1 MKAHFSY
8 LYHLLQWPS
17 IRRNPWRA
25 EGELIRLQTLALKRI
40 VNHAYASVPYY
51 HDIFDERGL
60 RPHNI
65 NSLADLALLPILTK
79 DNVRENYPGRILSNT
94 IDWDAC
100 SPRMTSGS
108 SGKKLE
114 VVLDHNVASL
124 YRLMQYR
131 QLLDIGYRPWDTIAY
146 IRFSPPVTNI
156 FLQKVNLL
164 RRVYIPLEF
173 KPEQQLQE
181 IFRIKPQALNAY
193 PSVLYLLAKTVNRD
207 EAKKLR
213 LKFILSNSEL
223 LTDYARQVIQ
233 DVFGC
238 KVYDD
243 YSCLEF
249 SAIGFECKMQNLHV
263 AADNVIVETLD
274 PEGNQVP
281 PGEKGRI
288 IVTALNNFSMP
299 YLRYEI
305 GDIGVLSDKKCS
317 CGRQFP
323 VLQSIRGR
331 SDDFVAMPSGQ
342 LVDPQTVVFLIEII
356 PEVKEFRVLQ
366 REDHGITVSI
376 IPRDDADFDL
386 IRSQVAQK
394 LQRLFDH
401 SVNVEVREVATL
413 ERGSTG
419 KHRSVIS
426 RVAPRA

>member
-1 MKAHFSY
+1 
-8 LYHLLQWPS
+8 LQWPS
-17 IRRNPWRA
+17 IRRNPWKT
-25 EGELIRLQTLALKRI
+25 ESELIRFQTEALKRI
-40 VNHAYASVPYY
+40 VNHAYAVVPYY
-51 HDIFDERGL
+51 RRVFDEKGL
-60 RPHNI
+60 KPHHI
-65 NSLADLALLPILTK
+65 ESLADLDLLPVLTK
-79 DNVRENYPGRILSNT
+79 DDIRENYPNGILSSI
-94 IDWDAC
+94 IDWDTC
-100 SPRMTSGS
+100 SSRMTSGS

-164 RRVYIPLEF
+164 RRVYIPLEC

-193 PSVLYLLAKTVNRD
+193 PSVLYLMAKTVNRD

-281 PGEKGRI
+281 PGEQGRI

-323 VLQSIRGR
+323 VLQSVRGR

-342 LVDPQTVVFLIEII
+342 LVDPQTVVFQIEII

-366 REDHGITVSI
+366 REDHDITVSI

-386 IRSQVAQK
+386 IRSEVAQK
-394 LQRLFDH
+394 LQRLFDL
-401 SVNVEVREVATL
+401 SVNVEVREVATI

-426 RVAPRA
+426 RVAPRV

>member
-1 MKAHFSY
+1 MQEKA
-8 LYHLLQWPS
+8 LRKLL
-17 IRRNPWRA
+17 
-25 EGELIRLQTLALKRI
+25 K
-40 VNHAYASVPYY
+40 HAYTSVPYY
-51 HDIFDERGL
+51 HELFDSFGL
-60 RPHNI
+60 KPEDVTSMN
-65 NSLADLALLPILTK
+65 DLHLIPILTK
-79 DNVRENYPGRILSNT
+79 EAILANYPQRILASNVN
-94 IDWDAC
+94 WKKC

-114 VVLDHNVASL
+114 VVLDHEVAAL
-124 YRLMQYR
+124 YRLMQFR
-131 QLLDIGYRPWDTIAY
+131 QLLDIGYKPWDKIAY
-146 IRFSPPVTNI
+146 IRYSPPVTSI
-156 FLQKVNLL
+156 ILQKLNFF
-164 RRVYIPLEF
+164 RRHYIPLEWT
-173 KPEQQLQE
+173 PEQQALE
-181 IFRIKPQALNAY
+181 ILRVKPQIINAY
-193 PSVLYLLAKTVNRD
+193 PSVLYLLAKTIGLDQGKRLQL
-207 EAKKLR
+207 KL
-213 LKFILSNSEL
+213 LMSNSEL
-223 LTDYARQVIQ
+223 LTEHAREYIE
-233 DVFGC
+233 DVFQC

-274 PEGNQVP
+274 SEGNQVP
-281 PGEKGRI
+281 PGEQGRI

-305 GDIGVLSDKKCS
+305 GDIGVLSDNKCS

-342 LVDPQTVVFLIEII
+342 LVDPQTVVFQIEII
-356 PEVKEFRVLQ
+356 PEVKEFRVFQ
-366 REDHGITVSI
+366 REDHGITVNI

-386 IRSQVAQK
+386 IRSEVAQK

-401 SVNVEVREVATL
+401 SVNVEVKEVATL

-426 RVAPRA
+426 RVAPRV

>member
-1 MKAHFSY
+1 LRAQLDY
-8 LYHLLQWPS
+8 LYHVYQWPV
-17 IRRNPWRA
+17 IYRNQWKT
-25 EGELIRLQTLALKRI
+25 EIELAAMQEKALRKL
-40 VNHAYASVPYY
+40 VKHAYTSVLYY
-51 HDIFDERGL
+51 HELFDSLGL
-60 RPHNI
+60 KPEDV
-65 NSLADLALLPILTK
+65 NSVSDLHLVPILTK
-79 DNVRENYPGRILSNT
+79 DMILANYPKRILASGVN
-94 IDWDAC
+94 WSKC

-114 VVLDHNVASL
+114 VVLDSEVAAL
-124 YRLMQYR
+124 YRLMQFR
-131 QLLDIGYRPWDTIAY
+131 QLLDVGYKPWDKIAY
-146 IRFSPPVTNI
+146 IRYSPPVTSI
-156 FLQKVNLL
+156 ILQKLNFF
-164 RRVYIPLEF
+164 RRHYIPLEWT
-173 KPEQQLQE
+173 PEQQVSE
-181 IFRIKPQALNAY
+181 ILRVKPQIINAY
-193 PSVLYLLAKTVNRD
+193 PSVLYLLAKTIGLDQGKRLHL
-207 EAKKLR
+207 KL
-213 LKFILSNSEL
+213 LMSNSEL
-223 LTDYARQVIQ
+223 LTGHAREYIE
-233 DVFGC
+233 DVFQC

-263 AADNVIVETLD
+263 AADNVIVEILD

-281 PGEKGRI
+281 PGEQGRI

-331 SDDFVAMPSGQ
+331 SDDFVTMPSGQ
-342 LVDPQTVVFLIEII
+342 LVDPQTVVFQIEII

-376 IPRDDADFDL
+376 IPKDDADFDL
-386 IRSQVAQK
+386 IRSEVAQK

-401 SVNVEVREVATL
+401 SVNVEVREVSTL

-426 RVAPRA
+426 QVAPRV

>member
-1 MKAHFSY
+1 MRAHLDY
-8 LYHLLQWPS
+8 LYHVYQWPV
-17 IRRNPWRA
+17 IYRNQWKT
-25 EGELIRLQTLALKRI
+25 EKELAAMQEKALRKL
-40 VNHAYASVPYY
+40 VKHAYTSVPYY
-51 HDIFDERGL
+51 HELFDSLGL
-60 RPHNI
+60 KPEDV
-65 NSLADLALLPILTK
+65 NSVSDLHLVPILTK
-79 DNVRENYPGRILSNT
+79 DTILANYPNRILSSDVN
-94 IDWDAC
+94 WSKC

-114 VVLDHNVASL
+114 VVLDYEVAAL
-124 YRLMQYR
+124 YRLMQFR
-131 QLLDIGYRPWDTIAY
+131 QLLDVGYKPWDKIAY
-146 IRFSPPVTNI
+146 IRYSPPVTSI
-156 FLQKVNLL
+156 ILQKLNFF
-164 RRVYIPLEF
+164 RRHYIPLEWT
-173 KPEQQLQE
+173 PEQQVSE
-181 IFRIKPQALNAY
+181 ILRVKPQIINAY
-193 PSVLYLLAKTVNRD
+193 PSVLYLLAKTIGLDQGKRLHL
-207 EAKKLR
+207 KL
-213 LKFILSNSEL
+213 LMSNSEL
-223 LTDYARQVIQ
+223 LTGHAREYIE
-233 DVFGC
+233 DVFQC

-281 PGEKGRI
+281 PGEQGRI

-342 LVDPQTVVFLIEII
+342 LVDPQTVVFQIEII

-366 REDHGITVSI
+366 REDHGITVNI
-376 IPRDDADFDL
+376 IPRDDADFEL
-386 IRSQVAQK
+386 IRSEVAQK

-426 RVAPRA
+426 RVAPRV

>member
-1 MKAHFSY
+1 VRAHLDY
-8 LYHLLQWPS
+8 LFHVYQWPV
-17 IRRNPWRA
+17 IYRNQWKT
-25 EGELIRLQTLALKRI
+25 EKELAAMQEKALRKL
-40 VNHAYASVPYY
+40 VKHAYTSVPYY
-51 HDIFDERGL
+51 HELFDSLGL
-60 RPHNI
+60 KPEDV
-65 NSLADLALLPILTK
+65 NSVSDLHLVPILTK
-79 DNVRENYPGRILSNT
+79 DTILANYPKRILASRVN
-94 IDWDAC
+94 WSKC

-114 VVLDHNVASL
+114 VVLDHEVAAL
-124 YRLMQYR
+124 YRLMQFR
-131 QLLDIGYRPWDTIAY
+131 QLLDVGYKPWDKIAY
-146 IRFSPPVTNI
+146 IRYSPPVTSI
-156 FLQKVNLL
+156 ILQKLNFF
-164 RRVYIPLEF
+164 RRHYIPLEWT
-173 KPEQQLQE
+173 PEQQVSE
-181 IFRIKPQALNAY
+181 ILRLKPQIINAY
-193 PSVLYLLAKTVNRD
+193 PSVLYLLAKTIGLDQGKRLHL
-207 EAKKLR
+207 KL
-213 LKFILSNSEL
+213 LMSNSEL
-223 LTDYARQVIQ
+223 LTGHAREYIE
-233 DVFGC
+233 DVFQC

-281 PGEKGRI
+281 PGEQGRI

-342 LVDPQTVVFLIEII
+342 LVDPQTVVFQIEII
-356 PEVKEFRVLQ
+356 PEVKEFRILQ
-366 REDHGITVSI
+366 REDHGITVNI
-376 IPRDDADFDL
+376 IPRDDADFEL
-386 IRSQVAQK
+386 IRSEVAQK

-426 RVAPRA
+426 RVAPRV